1 MNIAQIAQAR
11 YTTKA
16 FDPER
21 KVPEAVIDQLCAVLR
36 NAPSSVNSQPWHF
49 IIAASPEARARVAKA
64 TQGGFAYNE
73 PKLRNAS
80 HVIVLCG
87 RTRLDDAHLDAVIGK
102 ENRDGRYATPEA
114 MAMQDKTRRFYV
126 NLHQNELKDDRAWIE
141 RQVYLALGA
150 LLLAAGAESVD
161 ACPMEGFDAAALDA
175 ELGLAEQGLSS
186 VVLVALGYRGADDF
200 NAKLPK
206 SRLADEAVFTR
217 L

>member
-21 KVPEAVIDQLCAVLR
+21 KIPEEIVEQLCAVLR

-49 IIAASPEARARVAKA
+49 IIAASPEAKARVAKA
-64 TQGGFAYNE
+64 TQGGFSYNE
-73 PKLRNAS
+73 AKLRNAS

-87 RTRLDDAHLDAVIGK
+87 RARLDDAHLDAVIAQ
-102 ENRDGRYATPEA
+102 ENSDGRFATPEA

-126 NLHQNELKDDRAWIE
+126 NLHQNEMKDDRSWIE
-141 RQVYLALGA
+141 RQIYIALGG
-150 LLLAAGAESVD
+150 LLLAAGAVNVD
-161 ACPMEGFDAAALDA
+161 ACPMEGFDAALLDA
-175 ELGLAEQGLSS
+175 ELGLAAQGLSS

-200 NAKLPK
+200 NASLPK
-206 SRLADEAVFTR
+206 SRLAEAVLFTR